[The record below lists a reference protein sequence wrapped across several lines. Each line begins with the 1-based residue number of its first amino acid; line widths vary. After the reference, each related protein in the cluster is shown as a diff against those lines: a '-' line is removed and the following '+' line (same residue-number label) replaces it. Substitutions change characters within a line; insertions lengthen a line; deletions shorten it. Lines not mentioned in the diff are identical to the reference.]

1 MGRYPPPPEPQRTV
15 EETEKVYYCIWDSNV
30 VCKIRTQYKLK
41 PESLVLFC
49 AQCTELPLNKKKY
62 P

>member
-1 MGRYPPPPEPQRTV
+1 MSKRDERETQPQQT
-15 EETEKVYYCIWDSNV
+15 YYCIWNEKV

-49 AQCTELPLNKKKY
+49 ENCTELPLNKKKI